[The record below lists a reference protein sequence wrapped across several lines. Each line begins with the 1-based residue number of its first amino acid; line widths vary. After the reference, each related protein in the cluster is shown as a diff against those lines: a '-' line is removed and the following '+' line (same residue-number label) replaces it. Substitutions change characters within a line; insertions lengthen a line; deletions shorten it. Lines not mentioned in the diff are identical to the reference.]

1 MTETARI
8 IALRNGIETPLFTA
22 QPIGQASPSPTL
34 LVERHQLPPGDWQSH
49 AIQPQ
54 VLTMFLRP
62 GAMLHARENGPVR
75 RIPLAAKSLALSL
88 RQCPES
94 IQWLAP
100 AHFISITLDDAVMAQ
115 ASASLLDG
123 RAFEALPAPGI
134 RDGMLAALMHTLQL
148 EQANGYSSGR
158 LFTDGIEQAICAR
171 LVSQH
176 GVRVPAA
183 VSAAPGGLPAW
194 QMRRI
199 TDYIQANLAQPIQ
212 LTDLAE
218 CAAYSPAHFSR
229 LFQASFQVT
238 PHQYVLQLRIAH
250 AQALLRQRRYS
261 VIEVALLCGFT
272 NPQHFS
278 RTFHRLAGV
287 TPGAYR
293 RGAQANA

>member
-8 IALRNGIETPLFTA
+8 IALRDGIEAPLFNA
-22 QPIGQASPSPTL
+22 QPIGRASPSPTL
-34 LVERHQLPPGDWQSH
+34 LVETHQLPTSDWQSH

-62 GAMLHARENGPVR
+62 GAMLHAQENGPVR
-75 RIPLAAKSLALSL
+75 RIPLVARSLALSL
-88 RQCPES
+88 RQCQES
-94 IQWLAP
+94 IQWLEP
-100 AHFISITLDDAVMAQ
+100 AHFISVTLDDAVMAQ
-115 ASASLLDG
+115 ASAALLDG
-123 RAFEALPAPGI
+123 RDFEALPAPGI
-134 RDGMLAALMHTLQL
+134 RDDMLAALMHTLQL
-148 EQANGYSSGR
+148 EQASGYSSGR

-183 VSAAPGGLPAW
+183 AIPGGLPAW

-199 TDYIQANLAQPIQ
+199 TDFIQANLAQPIQ
-212 LTDLAE
+212 LTDLAA

-229 LFQASFQVT
+229 LFQASFRTT
-238 PHQYVLQLRIAH
+238 PHQYVLQLRITQ
-250 AQALLRQRRYS
+250 AQTLLRQRQYS
-261 VIEVALLCGFT
+261 VIEVGLLCGFT

-278 RTFHRLAGV
+278 RTFHRLTGI

-293 RGAQANA
+293 RGVQAKA